1 MVSVCI
7 PSTFLNCFPSRSV
20 CPGVLPILSIPL
32 PEWSKLFFS
41 SPFFDHVTW
50 RRSFLFVPRPLSFE
64 NIYEM

>member
-7 PSTFLNCFPSRSV
+7 PCTFPIPFPFRLL
-20 CPGVLPILSIPL
+20 CPGVLPILSIPI

-50 RRSFLFVPRPLSFE
+50 RRSFLFVPRALSF
-64 NIYEM
+64 